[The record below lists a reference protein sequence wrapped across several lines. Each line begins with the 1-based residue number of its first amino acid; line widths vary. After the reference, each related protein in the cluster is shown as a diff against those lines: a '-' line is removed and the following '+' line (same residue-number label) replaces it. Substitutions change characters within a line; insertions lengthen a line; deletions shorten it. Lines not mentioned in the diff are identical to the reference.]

1 MNKDG
6 AIQASQTIP
15 MPENRGEKS
24 IMSHEYMN
32 GNVSIMSGGS
42 GLPDL
47 KKINRSLNR
56 GAANNLSSAGSG
68 NKTFDSNQ
76 KLRKASPEALAL
88 MMANKK
94 KNDST
99 SQSSSHWVPGGSS
112 KGANNLKRDNSRQ
125 RKLFY

>member
-1 MNKDG
+1 
-6 AIQASQTIP
+6 
-15 MPENRGEKS
+15 
-24 IMSHEYMN
+24 MN

-47 KKINRSLNR
+47 KKINRSINR

-99 SQSSSHWVPGGSS
+99 SQSSSHWVPGGNSVPGGSS
-112 KGANNLKRDNSRQ
+112 KGGANNLKRDNSRQ